1 MAITL
6 FLALQSAVLA
16 AETVSPGSTQP
27 AGPGGLQGWI
37 LGLIGAAGGTVLGG
51 IGVWALKK
59 WGIPAYAAKIHGIL
73 MEALNPTT
81 PDPKLNELLKAH
93 ALTGVKVAEYIMPDR
108 GKGIERFAMVD
119 AWLAR
124 FKVPASMRKLII
136 EEAVY
141 TMDDEMKKAIKE
153 SEQILPGAIQQ
164 PKP

>member
-1 MAITL
+1 MMATTL
-6 FLALQSAVLA
+6 FLALQAAVLA
-16 AETVSPGSTQP
+16 AETVSPGSAQP

-37 LGLIGAAGGTVLGG
+37 LGLMGAAGGTVLGG
-51 IGVWALKK
+51 IGAWALKK
-59 WGIPAYAAKIHGIL
+59 WGIPYYASRIREVL

-93 ALTGVKVAEYIMPDR
+93 ALSGVKLAEYMIPDR

-119 AWLAR
+119 AWMAK
-124 FKVPASMRKLII
+124 FKVPAVIRKMLI

-141 TMDDEMKKAIKE
+141 TMDDEAKKAIAAAE
-153 SEQILPGAIQQ
+153 Q

>member
-1 MAITL
+1 
-6 FLALQSAVLA
+6 
-16 AETVSPGSTQP
+16 
-27 AGPGGLQGWI
+27 
-37 LGLIGAAGGTVLGG
+37 
-51 IGVWALKK
+51 
-59 WGIPAYAAKIHGIL
+59 
-73 MEALNPTT
+73 
-81 PDPKLNELLKAH
+81 
-93 ALTGVKVAEYIMPDR
+93 MPDR